1 MALTLLQPTPN
12 KVVPVGISLPVAGTA
27 QGRGM
32 PEPIF
37 IEKITVQVDDEVPID
52 VEPKHLSGGL
62 PPRYTFRT
70 DIITPGTVGEHT
82 IQVKAINDSGGVA
95 GDATVP
101 FFVGAS
107 IFDCSGTLKI
117 DFFATPDPIFFDN
130 ERIVEI
136 FSDDRRTVTIVNFPP
151 LDSMQFSLPFPL
163 GDDDVTVTLVGGGT
177 GAFDPGSGNMS
188 VPVTLDF
195 HHSNSVFSDSTLE
208 VILTTGASAHG
219 RFSDQGKAMQSN
231 GSMTLVGDGAFQG
244 GVLGGSDASLVITG
258 TMSPHP

>member
-1 MALTLLQPTPN
+1 MTLTLLNPPPN
-12 KVVPVGISLPVAGTA
+12 KVVPVGISLTVAGTA

-37 IEKITVQVDDEVPID
+37 IENVTVQVDDEVPID
-52 VEPKHLSGGL
+52 VELKHLSGGL

-82 IQVKAINDSGGVA
+82 IQVKAINNSGGVA

-101 FFVGAS
+101 FFVGAF

-130 ERIVEI
+130 ERIIEL

-151 LDSMQFSLPFPL
+151 LFSMQFDLPFPF
-163 GDDDVTVTLVGGGT
+163 GHDDVTVTLVGGGT
-177 GAFDPGSGNMS
+177 GAFDPESGSMS
-188 VPVTLDF
+188 VPVTLNF
-195 HHSNSVFSDSTLE
+195 HHSNSAFSDSTLE
-208 VILTTGASAHG
+208 LILTTGASAHG
-219 RFSDQGKAMQSN
+219 KYSDQGTAMQSN

-244 GVLGGSDASLVITG
+244 GVINGDAASLVING